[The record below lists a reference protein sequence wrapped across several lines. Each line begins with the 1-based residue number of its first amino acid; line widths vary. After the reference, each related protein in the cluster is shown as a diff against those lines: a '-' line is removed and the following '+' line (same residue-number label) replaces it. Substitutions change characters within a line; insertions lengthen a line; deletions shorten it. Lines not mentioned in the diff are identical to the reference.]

1 MREVINMANLR
12 VRIDDELKEES
23 AKILEELGLD
33 LSTGIRI
40 FLKQVVTERAI
51 PFKITLTPPLINQ
64 ALDDIKQGK
73 VESFDSVAELFEDLE
88 NED

>member
-1 MREVINMANLR
+1 MANLR

-51 PFKITLTPPLINQ
+51 PFKITLTPSLINQ
-64 ALDDIKQGK
+64 ALDDIKQGN